1 MGSRSP
7 QRSRQQSAAVQ
18 GEPLLP
24 QEIALLS
31 VSFSPGGEAPPHL
44 RGCPPLPGAQPRVPG
59 TFPATPRCES
69 DSAPGGTASPLPKEP
84 PVGILSPTPR
94 NFLAQ
99 LCARCARCCVCP
111 GCAGSC
117 LSQQSPQR
125 SGDPWH
131 AGRFQKCLLNRDLC
145 VHAVTVTCTP
155 MCLSDADDGDA
166 QGGRDV
172 TREALAPKSAV
183 QTSPEREASVKPTSF
198 PQIPWGGV
206 SQPAGWLRALV

>member
-7 QRSRQQSAAVQ
+7 PRSREQSAAVR

-44 RGCPPLPGAQPRVPG
+44 RGRPPLPGAQPRVPG

-69 DSAPGGTASPLPKEP
+69 DSAPGGTASPAPEGAACWDSAPDTEKLPRSAVCP
-84 PVGILSPTPR
+84 LCPL
-94 NFLAQ
+94 
-99 LCARCARCCVCP
+99 LCAPGLRRELPLACGRVPGAR
-111 GCAGSC
+111 GN
-117 LSQQSPQR
+117 
-125 SGDPWH
+125 PWH
-131 AGRFQKCLLNRDLC
+131 AGCFQKCLLNRDLC
-145 VHAVTVTCTP
+145 VHAVTVMCTP
-155 MCLSDADDGDA
+155 TCPSDAD
-166 QGGRDV
+166 DV